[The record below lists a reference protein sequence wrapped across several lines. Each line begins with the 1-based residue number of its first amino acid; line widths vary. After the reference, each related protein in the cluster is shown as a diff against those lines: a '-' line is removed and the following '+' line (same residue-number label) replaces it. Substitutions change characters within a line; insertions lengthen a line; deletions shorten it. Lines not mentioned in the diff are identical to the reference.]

1 MTALPAFGSVLGSRD
16 GWIAVRDV
24 GTSERDELPP
34 ETVVS
39 LYGRVGELATAPVG
53 ATVRV
58 LEGGADWTAVV
69 LGPVGANGGAA
80 SREIR

>member
-1 MTALPAFGSVLGSRD
+1 MTALPPFGSVLGSRD

-39 LYGRVGELATAPVG
+39 LYGRVCELATVPVG
-53 ATVRV
+53 APVRV
-58 LEGGADWTAVV
+58 LEGGADWSAVV
-69 LGPVGANGGAA
+69 LGPVG
-80 SREIR
+80 S